1 MSSLLEK
8 IEKSNSKGKLNKIL
22 AAYKRSAT
30 GRRSDYSD
38 TKEETYYPE
47 RNKEG
52 KASCIIRFLPGLDS
66 EDNPYYVERLQHG
79 FQGDN
84 GKWYIEFCPKT
95 IDAKCPGCDYT
106 RNLVAEHGGWNS
118 CPKDVKDLVRK
129 MSNRK
134 GYDSGYYCNILVI
147 KDPANPE
154 NEGKVHLFKFGK
166 AILDMINDRAIEQDD
181 GLGNITEGID
191 VFDLV
196 EGANF
201 KFIIYSKKGRASYEK
216 SEFLEP
222 SECPEFDLDSQKELL
237 PLIKEDLFKDY
248 STLQKRFN
256 EVMGI
261 KTSKRNKNAIEAQN
275 EPFEESNKPE
285 SPTKEE
291 PTEKPDIDFS
301 GSDDD
306 GDDENMEYFRKLAD
320 EVGV

>member
-30 GRRSDYSD
+30 GKRSDYSD
-38 TKEETYYPE
+38 TREETYYPE

-95 IDAKCPGCDYT
+95 VDLKCPACDYT
-106 RNLVAEHGGWNS
+106 RNLVAENGGWNS
-118 CPKDVKDLVRK
+118 CPKDIKDTVRK

-181 GLGNITEGID
+181 GLGNTTEGID

-201 KFIIYSKKGRASYEK
+201 KFIIYTKKNRANYDK

-222 SECPEFDLDSQKELL
+222 SECPEFDLDSQHELL
-237 PLIKEDLFKDY
+237 PLIKDDLFKDY
-248 STLQKRFN
+248 SVLQKRFN

-261 KTSKRNKNAIEAQN
+261 RVSKSNKNTTEAKN
-275 EPFEESNKPE
+275 EPSKASEKPE
-285 SPTKEE
+285 SPVKEE
-291 PTEKPDIDFS
+291 PSEDLELNNDL
-301 GSDDD
+301 DDD
-306 GDDENMEYFRKLAD
+306 DDDENMEYFRKLAS
-320 EVGV
+320 EVDV